1 MALTFS
7 SILDGSHIFPSDHS
21 PMYILYSALVNLV
34 IQSGFCADKTGLTP
48 FSGALVNALSFVVAY
63 HLKGDIDTLKKCG

>member
-1 MALTFS
+1 
-7 SILDGSHIFPSDHS
+7 
-21 PMYILYSALVNLV
+21 MYILYSALVNLV

-48 FSGALVNALSFVVAY
+48 FSGAVRPKHLVNTLSFVVAY